1 MAKSKFL
8 RLPNGQIIRPF
19 MISSASPTDAG
30 VAILGSSN
38 DMIGFISI
46 DEKLYNQEIKAHIC
60 EILANICEEKSK
72 EINQVDWIKTFDSHR
87 ITTI

>member
-19 MISSASPTDAG
+19 MISSAGPTDGG
-30 VAILGSSN
+30 VSILGSSN

-46 DEKLYNQEIKAHIC
+46 DEQLYNQEIKAHIC
-60 EILANICEEKSK
+60 EMLANICEENKK
-72 EINQVDWIKTFDSHR
+72 EINQIDWDKAFDYYR
-87 ITTI
+87 INNL